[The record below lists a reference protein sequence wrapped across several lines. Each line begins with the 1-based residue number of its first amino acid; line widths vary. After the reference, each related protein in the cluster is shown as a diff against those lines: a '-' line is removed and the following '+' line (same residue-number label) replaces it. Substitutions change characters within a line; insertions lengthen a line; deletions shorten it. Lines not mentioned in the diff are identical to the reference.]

1 MPDCGSCGMDVAKCS
16 CDYGVIENAN
26 EEQSAKSSHAC
37 CGSREIDS
45 WNPEEGG
52 QGIRERTTWEECEGT
67 SSSEKEKMNYL

>member
-1 MPDCGSCGMDVAKCS
+1 MDVAKCS

-26 EEQSAKSSHAC
+26 EEQSPKPCHAC

-45 WNPEEGG
+45 GNSEEGG

-67 SSSEKEKMNYL
+67 ASAKKEKMNCL